1 MSVLN
6 AADILLAPFTDANFY
21 KKKLNSLHSET
32 ASTKSS

>member
-6 AADILLAPFTDANFY
+6 ASGLLLAVFIDANFY
-21 KKKLNSLHSET
+21 KKKLNSFHSET